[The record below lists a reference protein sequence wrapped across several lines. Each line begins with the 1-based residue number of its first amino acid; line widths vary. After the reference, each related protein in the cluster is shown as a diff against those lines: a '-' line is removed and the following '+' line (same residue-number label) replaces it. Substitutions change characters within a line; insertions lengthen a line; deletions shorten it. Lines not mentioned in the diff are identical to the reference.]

1 MPTGVFRKRHTNC
14 WSILSGVYARG
25 SKTSHTGGK
34 CVTCRRLHILPGHNC
49 LHDRMTIKKSVKVS
63 SKRSEE
69 KGIAQFSKPQRCAE
83 PATSQIDSIV
93 LRVQL
98 RKVQS
103 YSAAHWMRDHLLHLV
118 SVYILLERDI
128 YSDRQDGVW
137 CGSNNKA
144 RAWEVMQPFLG
155 CANW

>member
-1 MPTGVFRKRHTNC
+1 MPGEVKHSTQ
-14 WSILSGVYARG
+14 
-25 SKTSHTGGK
+25 GK

-49 LHDRMTIKKSVKVS
+49 LRDRTTIKKSVKVS
-63 SKRSEE
+63 SKISEE

-103 YSAAHWMRDHLLHLV
+103 YSAAHWMRDPLLHLV
-118 SVYILLERDI
+118 SVYILLERDMYI
-128 YSDRQDGVW
+128 QTGKRVSGVAPISRPEPGRSCSPFW
-137 CGSNNKA
+137 GVQTLKEDFQLSN
-144 RAWEVMQPFLG
+144 RVGYGFG
-155 CANW
+155 